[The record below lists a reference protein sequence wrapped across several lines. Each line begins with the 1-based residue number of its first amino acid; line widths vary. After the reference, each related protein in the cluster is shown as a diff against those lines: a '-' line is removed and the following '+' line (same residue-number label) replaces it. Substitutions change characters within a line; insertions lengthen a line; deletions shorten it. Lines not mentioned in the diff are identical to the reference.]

1 MTDKFFAENL
11 LNGDSLPDLTEED
24 INQVTQN
31 FDLKSNEESIKENV
45 ILDDIDVIYE
55 ECSDLIEDSC
65 DSTIDSNESC
75 LDEPFEDD
83 QQFFVKKFKRN
94 RNGLLELAY
103 F

>member
-11 LNGDSLPDLTEED
+11 LNNAGLPDLTEED

-31 FDLKSNEESIKENV
+31 FDLKSSEESIKVND
-45 ILDDIDVIYE
+45 LDDIDVIYA

-65 DSTIDSNESC
+65 DSAIDSNESC
-75 LDEPFEDD
+75 LDEPFDD
-83 QQFFVKKFKRN
+83 EQQFFVKKFKRN
-94 RNGLLELAY
+94 RNPLVELAY